1 MGLREW
7 VRGFFGSGKTLTL
20 DSNCYELALDYF
32 YKKLAVDSCI
42 DLIANALT
50 RCEFQ
55 AFEKGKEKRGENHY
69 LLNVQPNQNQNASEF
84 MHSLVNHLVNR
95 NECLVIMQNKQLYI
109 ADSFNVKKFALKE
122 NIYNDITI
130 DDFTFDKSFNESEV
144 FHFKL
149 NDRNIMQ
156 VIDGMYSSFGKL
168 LASSID
174 YYKRKNNKRLLI
186 KGDFLRAQD
195 PETQAAIDEMFE
207 GQLKSWFNAD
217 KVGSAFQ
224 LQDGYVIEDMSDS
237 KNGVSN
243 NSTSRDVSDLISDIF
258 NYVAIA
264 FHVPIGILKGDVA
277 DIEKQMDSFLAFC
290 INPIAELIQ
299 DEFNRKMYTKEEY
312 IQRTY
317 LKIDTTK
324 IKVVDITKL
333 ATALDKLFAIG
344 GLSIN
349 DILIILGREPLEEEW
364 ANKRFVTKNYQEA
377 DSLEGGEN
385 NGGEQHV

>member
-7 VRGFFGSGKTLTL
+7 VRGFFGDRKTVTL
-20 DSNCYELALDYF
+20 DSCFYELGIDYF
-32 YKKLAVDSCI
+32 YKKLAVESCI

-55 AFEKGKEKRGENHY
+55 TFEKGKEKRGENHY

-84 MHSLVNHLVNR
+84 MHSLVNHLIME
-95 NECLVIMQNKQLYI
+95 NECVVIMQNKQLYI
-109 ADSFNVKKFALKE
+109 ADSFSVTKFALKE
-122 NIYNDITI
+122 NVYKDITI
-130 DDFTFDKSFNESEV
+130 GDFTFDKVFNESEV

-156 VIDGMYSSFGKL
+156 VIDGMYSSLGKL

-195 PETQAAIDEMFE
+195 KETQEAINEMFE
-207 GQLKSWFNAD
+207 NQLKNWFNAD

-224 LQDGYVIEDMSDS
+224 LQHGYEFEDMSDS

-243 NSTSRDVSDLISDIF
+243 NSTSRDISDLISDIF

-277 DIEKQMDSFLAFC
+277 DVEKQLDSFLAFC

-299 DEFNRKMYTKEEY
+299 DEFNRKMYEKEEY
-312 IQRTY
+312 INRTY
-317 LKIDTTK
+317 LKIDTNK

-364 ANKRFVTKNYQEA
+364 ANKRFVTKNYQQA
-377 DSLEGGEN
+377 DNLEGGEI
-385 NGGEQHV
+385 NGTTKNQ

>member
-7 VRGFFGSGKTLTL
+7 VRGFFGSNKTLTL
-20 DSNCYELALDYF
+20 DSCCYELGIDYF
-32 YKKLAVDSCI
+32 YKRLAVESCI
-42 DLIANALT
+42 DLIANAVT

-55 AFEKGKEKRGENHY
+55 TFEKGKEKRGENHY

-84 MHSLVNHLVNR
+84 MHSLVNHLMMT
-95 NECLVIMQNKQLYI
+95 NECVVIMQNEQLYI
-109 ADSFNVKKFALKE
+109 ADSFHVTKFALKE
-122 NIYNDITI
+122 NIYSDITI
-130 DDFTFDKSFNESEV
+130 EDFTFEKTFNESEV

-156 VIDGMYSSFGKL
+156 VIEGMYSSFGKL

-174 YYKRKNNKRLLI
+174 YYKRKNNIRLLI
-186 KGDFLRAQD
+186 KGEFIRPQD
-195 PETQAAIDEMFE
+195 EATQEAINDMFE
-207 GQLKSWFNAD
+207 NQLKSWFNAD

-224 LQDGYVIEDMSDS
+224 LQDGYVFEDMSDS
-237 KNGVSN
+237 KNGVAN
-243 NSTSRDVSDLISDIF
+243 NSTSRDISDLINDIF
-258 NYVAIA
+258 GYVATA

-312 IQRTY
+312 LKRTY

-324 IKVVDITKL
+324 IQIVDITKM
-333 ATALDKLFAIG
+333 ATAVDKLFAIG
-344 GLSIN
+344 GLTMN
-349 DILIILGREPLEEEW
+349 DVIMMLGKEPIDDEF
-364 ANKRFVTKNYQEA
+364 ADRRHVTKNYQEA
-377 DSLEGGEN
+377 DSLGGGEKD
-385 NGGEQHV
+385 GTL

>member
-1 MGLREW
+1 MGLRDW
-7 VRGFFGSGKTLTL
+7 VRGFFGNKKTLTL
-20 DSNCYELALDYF
+20 DSCFYELGVDYF
-32 YKKLAVDSCI
+32 YKKLAVESCI

-55 AFEKGKEKRGENHY
+55 TFEKGKEKRGGNHF
-69 LLNVQPNQNQNASEF
+69 LLNVQPNQNQNATEF
-84 MHSLVNHLVNR
+84 MHSLVNHLIME
-95 NECLVIMQNKQLYI
+95 NECVVIMQDKQLYI
-109 ADSFNVKKFALKE
+109 ADSFNVTKFALKE

-130 DDFTFDKSFNESEV
+130 EDFTFKKSFNESEV

-207 GQLKSWFNAD
+207 GQLKNWFNAD
-217 KVGSAFQ
+217 KAGSAFQ

-243 NSTSRDVSDLISDIF
+243 NSTSRDVSDLINDIF

-299 DEFNRKMYTKEEY
+299 DEFNRKMYSKEEY
-312 IQRTY
+312 IERTY

-349 DILIILGREPLEEEW
+349 DILIILGREPIEEKW

-377 DSLEGGEN
+377 DSLEGGEK
-385 NGGEQHV
+385 NGGN

>member
-7 VRGFFGSGKTLTL
+7 MQGFFGNKKTITL
-20 DSNCYELALDYF
+20 DSCFYELGIDYF
-32 YKKLAVDSCI
+32 YKKLAVESCI

-55 AFEKGKEKRGENHY
+55 TFEKGKEKRGNNHY

-84 MHSLVNHLVNR
+84 MHSLVNHLIME
-95 NECLVIMQNKQLYI
+95 NECVVIMQNKQLYI
-109 ADSFNVKKFALKE
+109 ADSFSVNKFALKE

-130 DDFTFDKSFNESEV
+130 DDFTFDKPFNESEV

-149 NDRNIMQ
+149 NDRNVMQ

-195 PETQAAIDEMFE
+195 EETQDAINEMFE
-207 GQLKSWFNAD
+207 NQLKNWFNAD

-224 LQDGYVIEDMSDS
+224 LQNGYEFEDMSDS

-243 NSTSRDVSDLISDIF
+243 NSTSRDISDLISDIF

-264 FHVPIGILKGDVA
+264 FHVPIGILKGDIA

-385 NGGEQHV
+385 NGGE

>member
-1 MGLREW
+1 MQ
-7 VRGFFGSGKTLTL
+7 GFFGNKKTITL
-20 DSNCYELALDYF
+20 DSCFYELGIDYF
-32 YKKLAVDSCI
+32 YKKLAVESCI

-55 AFEKGKEKRGENHY
+55 TFEKGKEKRGNNHY

-84 MHSLVNHLVNR
+84 MHSLVNHLIME
-95 NECLVIMQNKQLYI
+95 NECVVIMQNKQLYI
-109 ADSFNVKKFALKE
+109 ADSFSVNKFALKE

-130 DDFTFDKSFNESEV
+130 DDFTFDKPFNESEV

-149 NDRNIMQ
+149 NDRNVMQ

-195 PETQAAIDEMFE
+195 EETQDAINEMFE
-207 GQLKSWFNAD
+207 NQLKNWFNAD

-224 LQDGYVIEDMSDS
+224 LQNGYEFEDMSDS

-243 NSTSRDVSDLISDIF
+243 NSTSRDISDLISDIF

-264 FHVPIGILKGDVA
+264 FHVPIGILKGDIA

-385 NGGEQHV
+385 NGGE

>member
-7 VRGFFGSGKTLTL
+7 VRGFFGNRKTITL
-20 DSNCYELALDYF
+20 DSCFYELGIDYF
-32 YKKLAVDSCI
+32 YKKLAIESCI

-55 AFEKGKEKRGENHY
+55 TFEKGKEKRGNNHY

-84 MHSLVNHLVNR
+84 MHSLVNHLIME
-95 NECLVIMQNKQLYI
+95 NECVVIMQNEQLYI
-109 ADSFNVKKFALKE
+109 ADSFSVTKFALKE

-130 DDFTFDKSFNESEV
+130 DDFTFEKSFNESEV

-156 VIDGMYSSFGKL
+156 IIDGMYSSFGKL
-168 LASSID
+168 LSSSID

-195 PETQAAIDEMFE
+195 PETQAAINEMFE

-224 LQDGYVIEDMSDS
+224 LQDGYTIEDMSDS
-237 KNGVSN
+237 KSGVAN
-243 NSTSRDVSDLISDIF
+243 NSTSRDISDLISDIF

>member
-1 MGLREW
+1 MGLRDW
-7 VRGFFGSGKTLTL
+7 VRGFFGNKKTLTL
-20 DSNCYELALDYF
+20 DSCFYELGVDYF
-32 YKKLAVDSCI
+32 YKKLAVESCI

-55 AFEKGKEKRGENHY
+55 TFEKGKEKRGGNHF
-69 LLNVQPNQNQNASEF
+69 LLNVQPNQNQNATEF
-84 MHSLVNHLVNR
+84 MHSLVNHLIME
-95 NECLVIMQNKQLYI
+95 NECVVIMQDEQLYI
-109 ADSFNVKKFALKE
+109 ADSFNVTKFALKE

-130 DDFTFDKSFNESEV
+130 EDFTFKKSFNESEV

-207 GQLKSWFNAD
+207 GQLKNWFNAD
-217 KVGSAFQ
+217 KAGSAFQ

-243 NSTSRDVSDLISDIF
+243 NSTSRDVSDLINDIF

-299 DEFNRKMYTKEEY
+299 DEFNRKMYSKEEY
-312 IQRTY
+312 IERTY

-349 DILIILGREPLEEEW
+349 DILIILGREPIEEEW

-377 DSLEGGEN
+377 DSLEGGEE
-385 NGGEQHV
+385 NGGN

>member
-1 MGLREW
+1 MGLRDW
-7 VRGFFGSGKTLTL
+7 VRGFFGSSKTLTL
-20 DSNCYELALDYF
+20 DSSCYELALDYF
-32 YKKLAVDSCI
+32 YKKLAVESCI

-55 AFEKGKEKRGENHY
+55 TFEKGKEKRGGNHY

-84 MHSLVNHLVNR
+84 MHSLVNHLIME
-95 NECLVIMQNKQLYI
+95 NECVVIMQNEQLYI
-109 ADSFNVKKFALKE
+109 ADSFNVTKFALKE
-122 NIYNDITI
+122 NIYNEITI
-130 DDFTFDKSFNESEV
+130 EDFTFKKTFNESEV

-156 VIDGMYSSFGKL
+156 IIDGMYSSFGKL

-207 GQLKSWFNAD
+207 GQLKNWFNAD
-217 KVGSAFQ
+217 KAGSAFQ

-243 NSTSRDVSDLISDIF
+243 NSTSRDVSDLINDIF

-299 DEFNRKMYTKEEY
+299 DEFNRKMYTKKEY
-312 IQRTY
+312 IERTY

-349 DILIILGREPLEEEW
+349 DILIILGREPIEEEW
-364 ANKRFVTKNYQEA
+364 ANKRFVTKNYQET
-377 DSLEGGEN
+377 DSLEGGEK
-385 NGGEQHV
+385 NGGS

>member
-7 VRGFFGSGKTLTL
+7 VRGFFGSNNTLTL
-20 DSNCYELALDYF
+20 DSCCYELGIDYF
-32 YKKLAVDSCI
+32 YKRLAVESCI

-55 AFEKGKEKRGENHY
+55 TFEKGKEKRGENHY

-84 MHSLVNHLVNR
+84 MHSLVNHLIDE
-95 NECLVIMQNKQLYI
+95 NECIVIMQNKQLYI
-109 ADSFNVKKFALKE
+109 ADSFDVNEFALKE
-122 NIYNDITI
+122 NIYRNITI
-130 DDFTFDKSFNESEV
+130 GDFTFEKAFNESEV

-195 PETQAAIDEMFE
+195 TETQEAINEMFE
-207 GQLKSWFNAD
+207 SQLKNWFNAD

-237 KNGVSN
+237 KSGVANS
-243 NSTSRDVSDLISDIF
+243 STSRDISDLINDIF
-258 NYVAIA
+258 SYVATA

-299 DEFNRKMYTKEEY
+299 DEFNRKMYTKKEY
-312 IQRTY
+312 MDRTY

-324 IKVVDITKL
+324 IKVVDITKM
-333 ATALDKLFAIG
+333 ATAMDKLFAIG

-377 DSLEGGEN
+377 DSLEGGEKD
-385 NGGEQHV
+385 ETLQE

>member
-1 MGLREW
+1 MGLRDW
-7 VRGFFGSGKTLTL
+7 VRGFFGSSKTLTL
-20 DSNCYELALDYF
+20 DSSCYELALDYF
-32 YKKLAVDSCI
+32 YKKLAVESCI

-55 AFEKGKEKRGENHY
+55 TFEKGKEKRGGNHY

-84 MHSLVNHLVNR
+84 MHSLVNHLIME
-95 NECLVIMQNKQLYI
+95 NECIVIMQNEQLYI
-109 ADSFNVKKFALKE
+109 ADSFNVTKFALKE

-130 DDFTFDKSFNESEV
+130 EDFTFEKSFNESEV

-156 VIDGMYSSFGKL
+156 IIDGMYSSFGKL

-207 GQLKSWFNAD
+207 GQLKNWFNAD
-217 KVGSAFQ
+217 KAGSAFQ
-224 LQDGYVIEDMSDS
+224 LQEGYVIEDMSDS

-243 NSTSRDVSDLISDIF
+243 NSTSRDVSDLINDIF

-299 DEFNRKMYTKEEY
+299 DEFNRKMYTKKEY
-312 IQRTY
+312 IERTY

-349 DILIILGREPLEEEW
+349 DILIILGREPIEEEW
-364 ANKRFVTKNYQEA
+364 ANKRFVTKNYQET
-377 DSLEGGEN
+377 DSLEGGEK
-385 NGGEQHV
+385 NGGN

>member
-1 MGLREW
+1 MGLRDW
-7 VRGFFGSGKTLTL
+7 VRGFFGSKKTLTL
-20 DSNCYELALDYF
+20 DSCFYELGVDYF
-32 YKKLAVDSCI
+32 YKKLAVESCI

-55 AFEKGKEKRGENHY
+55 TFEKGKEKRGENHY

-84 MHSLVNHLVNR
+84 MHSLVNHLIME
-95 NECLVIMQNKQLYI
+95 NECVVIMQNEQLYI
-109 ADSFNVKKFALKE
+109 ADSFHVNKFALKE
-122 NIYNDITI
+122 NIYNDVTVGEL
-130 DDFTFDKSFNESEV
+130 TFEKSFNESEV

-149 NDRNIMQ
+149 NDCNIMQ
-156 VIDGMYSSFGKL
+156 IIDGMYSSFGKL

-186 KGDFLRAQD
+186 KGDFLRPQD

-207 GQLKSWFNAD
+207 VQLKNWFNPD

-224 LQDGYVIEDMSDS
+224 LQDGYVLEDMSDDS
-237 KNGVSN
+237 KNGVAN
-243 NSTSRDVSDLISDIF
+243 NSTSRDISDLINDIF
-258 NYVAIA
+258 NYVAVA

-277 DIEKQMDSFLAFC
+277 DIEKQLDSFLAFC

-299 DEFNRKMYTKEEY
+299 DEFNRKMYSKKEY
-312 IQRTY
+312 IDRTY

-349 DILIILGREPLEEEW
+349 DILIILGREPIEEEW

-377 DSLEGGEN
+377 DSLEGGEKN
-385 NGGEQHV
+385 ETL

>member
-7 VRGFFGSGKTLTL
+7 VRGFFGNRKTITL
-20 DSNCYELALDYF
+20 DSCFYELGIDYF
-32 YKKLAVDSCI
+32 YKKLAIESCI

-55 AFEKGKEKRGENHY
+55 TFEKGKEKRGANHY

-84 MHSLVNHLVNR
+84 MHSLVNHLIME
-95 NECLVIMQNKQLYI
+95 NECVVIMQNEQLYI
-109 ADSFNVKKFALKE
+109 ADSFSVNKFALKE

-130 DDFTFDKSFNESEV
+130 DDFTFEKSFNESEV

-156 VIDGMYSSFGKL
+156 IIDGMYSSFGKL

-195 PETQAAIDEMFE
+195 EETQDAINEMFE
-207 GQLKSWFNAD
+207 NQLKNWFNAD

-224 LQDGYVIEDMSDS
+224 LQNGYEFEDMSDS

-243 NSTSRDVSDLISDIF
+243 NSTSRDISDLISDIF

>member
-1 MGLREW
+1 MGLRDW
-7 VRGFFGSGKTLTL
+7 VRGFFGNKKTRTL
-20 DSNCYELALDYF
+20 DSCFYELGVDYF
-32 YKKLAVDSCI
+32 YKKLAVESCI

-55 AFEKGKEKRGENHY
+55 TFEKGKEKRGGNHF
-69 LLNVQPNQNQNASEF
+69 LLNVQPNQNQNATEF
-84 MHSLVNHLVNR
+84 MHSLVNHLIME
-95 NECLVIMQNKQLYI
+95 NECVVIMQDEQLYI
-109 ADSFNVKKFALKE
+109 ADSFNVTKFALKE

-130 DDFTFDKSFNESEV
+130 EDFTFKKSFNESEV

-207 GQLKSWFNAD
+207 GQLKNWFNAD
-217 KVGSAFQ
+217 KAGSAFQ

-243 NSTSRDVSDLISDIF
+243 NSTSRDVSDLINDIF

-299 DEFNRKMYTKEEY
+299 DEFNRKMYSKEEY
-312 IQRTY
+312 IERTY

-349 DILIILGREPLEEEW
+349 DILIILGREPIEEEW

-377 DSLEGGEN
+377 DSLEGGEE
-385 NGGEQHV
+385 NGGN

>member
-1 MGLREW
+1 MGLIEW
-7 VRGFFGSGKTLTL
+7 VRGFFGDRKTVTL
-20 DSNCYELALDYF
+20 DSCFYELGIDYF
-32 YKKLAVDSCI
+32 YKKLAVESCI

-55 AFEKGKEKRGENHY
+55 TFEKGKEKRGENHY

-84 MHSLVNHLVNR
+84 MHSLVNHLIKE
-95 NECLVIMQNKQLYI
+95 NECVVIMQNKQLYI
-109 ADSFNVKKFALKE
+109 ADSFSVTKFALKE

-130 DDFTFDKSFNESEV
+130 GDFTFEKSFNESEV

-156 VIDGMYSSFGKL
+156 VIDGMYNSFGKL

-195 PETQAAIDEMFE
+195 KATQEAINEMFE
-207 GQLKSWFNAD
+207 NQLQNWFNAD

-224 LQDGYVIEDMSDS
+224 LQNGYEFEDMSDS

-243 NSTSRDVSDLISDIF
+243 NSTSRDISDLISDIF

-312 IQRTY
+312 IHRTY

-349 DILIILGREPLEEEW
+349 DILIILGREPIEEEW
-364 ANKRFVTKNYQEA
+364 ANKRFVTKNYREA
-377 DSLEGGEN
+377 DNLEGGEI
-385 NGGEQHV
+385 NGTTKNQ